1 MNARIDRCVGYRL
14 TCCDG
19 ARCCNG
25 VSQGLGFMLHSKAT
39 YFEMQTMTQPIFE
52 IRDYT
57 IAHADYA
64 AYKTWAE
71 DLAGPWLKANLN
83 VLEFWM
89 DVGIEAEVSGTDPK
103 VSPHGQA
110 NVCWIIRWDSMA
122 ERKASSTWTSSPE
135 WQAIWAKHPN
145 PNAYLQMN
153 ARFMTAV
160 G

>member
-1 MNARIDRCVGYRL
+1 
-14 TCCDG
+14 
-19 ARCCNG
+19 
-25 VSQGLGFMLHSKAT
+25 
-39 YFEMQTMTQPIFE
+39 MTQPIFE

-57 IAHADYA
+57 INQADYP

-83 VLEFWM
+83 VLEFWL
-89 DVGIEAEVSGTDPK
+89 DAGIDAEVGGTDPK

-110 NVCWIIRWDSMA
+110 NVCWIIRWESMD
-122 ERKASSTWTSSPE
+122 ERKANSSWTSSPE

-145 PNAYLQMN
+145 PNAYLHMN

>member
-1 MNARIDRCVGYRL
+1 
-14 TCCDG
+14 
-19 ARCCNG
+19 
-25 VSQGLGFMLHSKAT
+25 
-39 YFEMQTMTQPIFE
+39 MTQPIFE

-57 IAHADYA
+57 INQADYP

-83 VLEFWM
+83 VLEFWL
-89 DVGIEAEVSGTDPK
+89 DAGIDAEVGGTDPK
-103 VSPHGQA
+103 VSPHGHA
-110 NVCWIIRWDSMA
+110 NVCWIIRWESMD
-122 ERKASSTWTSSPE
+122 ERKANSSWTSSPE

-145 PNAYLQMN
+145 PNAYLHMN